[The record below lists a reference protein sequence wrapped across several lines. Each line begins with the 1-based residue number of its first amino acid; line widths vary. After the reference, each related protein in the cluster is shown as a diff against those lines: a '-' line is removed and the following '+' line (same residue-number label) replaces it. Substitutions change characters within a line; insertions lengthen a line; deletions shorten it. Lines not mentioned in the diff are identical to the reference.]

1 MPKVEKKLQNYLVLN
16 KYLCSLFGFESID
29 DFRRELKD
37 KKEGINEDGKFY
49 FTSVLQSLDI
59 DESFKQRLELYDE
72 HIQEYLLHINENR
85 DNPISLKYFQ
95 YVALLLTEI
104 HLDRYF
110 NDFDNYHVSL
120 LEFVNDLNNKKGKI
134 GKYQYPYPNEETLRK
149 LVYWSATGSGKTI
162 IMHINYLQILKYIDR
177 SDEHDYD
184 NILLITPNEGLSKQ
198 HMEELDIS
206 SIDNKQ
212 FNAQTTLDDW
222 SLCNPV
228 KIIEISKIKDES
240 NIRRKSDKALS
251 VPVQALGKNNLLFV
265 DEGHKGNSK
274 EANTWKP
281 LRKQLVQNGGFTF
294 EYSATFGEVT
304 SDDNTFEEYASS
316 IIFDY
321 RYKYFFGDG
330 FGKDYSITN
339 LKNKDDY
346 GDEYFTGALLSFY
359 EQKLYYQRHKRKI
372 KPFNLQNPLMIFV
385 GSRVRGSKTIDEK
398 DSDVFEVI
406 DLMARFVNDKKKFE
420 KLIIKILNYKSSIVD
435 EKDQPI
441 FNNKFPHLREL
452 IKNETISVD
461 QVYQDMKKEIFNTS
475 TSTTLELRELPNAEG
490 EIGLKFDSDYFG
502 VINIGDTS
510 GFIKYV
516 EKKNKNGYF
525 KTGMKSSFQHSF
537 FHGIEKDTSKINFLI
552 GSKKFIEGWNSYR
565 VSTMGLL
572 NVGKKA
578 GPQIIQL
585 FGRGV
590 RLRGYG
596 SLLKRSYILEEQRM
610 LPEDIEIPKHMTL
623 LETLNIFG
631 MNADYMA
638 NFRESL
644 KGEGLEEY
652 EKYYIKIKPT
662 VPSGLYVPLKSTEAG
677 NFKED
682 VFVPS
687 LNVKTPPIKLDLR
700 SKIDV
705 LESNDNKL
713 RLVHSTSPID
723 QHKFSDDILSMLNFD
738 YLYTELLKYKK
749 IKQYDNLYFEKDDLR
764 ELLDDDN
771 YIVECKE
778 DLLRINEKESFSK
791 IFKIQ
796 DYALQALK
804 SIIDK
809 KYRAKKSKW
818 YQKNLSY
825 QSVSEDDETL
835 IPKEYVFTI
844 NTDKNDFKKSVREL
858 TNKMKEFVD
867 KNCADDTIYNDDITF
882 RYNGKEVIEFFA
894 LNIHLFKPLLYK
906 NKAEKKQLEFI
917 KISPV
922 DLVGSEK
929 KFIKLLEEYLD
940 DNTQYEKVYLLRNP
954 SRKGVG
960 FFETK
965 GFYPDFI
972 LWAFKEDEQSI
983 AFIDPKGLQ
992 WVKPGDEKIE
1002 LHSEIKDIEKDLK
1015 DTSSLDI
1022 TLNSFIMS
1030 HTDYD
1035 KLNWTESKDDLIS
1048 RNILFMEDGPDC
1060 IDLLFTKMFETT

>member
-16 KYLCSLFGFESID
+16 KYLCSLFGFEDIN
-29 DFRRELKD
+29 DFRRTLKD
-37 KKEGINEDGKFY
+37 KKEGINQDGKFY
-49 FTSVLQSLDI
+49 FTSVLQNLDI

-95 YVALLLTEI
+95 YVALMLTEI

-110 NDFDNYHVSL
+110 NEFDDYDDSL
-120 LEFVNDLNNKKGKI
+120 LKFVNDLNNKEGKI
-134 GKYQYPYPNEETLRK
+134 GKYQYPYRTEESLRK
-149 LVYWSATGSGKTI
+149 LAYWSATGSGKTI
-162 IMHINYLQILKYIDR
+162 IMHINYLQILKYIER
-177 SDEHDYD
+177 SNEHDYD

-198 HMEELDIS
+198 HIEELDIS
-206 SIDNKQ
+206 SIDNKR

-222 SLCNPV
+222 SLSNPV
-228 KIIEISKIKDES
+228 KVIEISKIKDE
-240 NIRRKSDKALS
+240 RKIKRKTDKALS
-251 VPVQALGKNNLLFV
+251 VPVQALGKNNILFV

-281 LRKQLVQNGGFTF
+281 LRAKLVQDGGFTF

-304 SDDNTFEEYASS
+304 SDDDTFEEYASS

-321 RYKYFFGDG
+321 RYKYFFDDG
-330 FGKDYSITN
+330 FGKDYSIIN
-339 LKNKDDY
+339 LKNKEDY

-359 EQKLYYQRHKRKI
+359 EQNLYYQRHKRKI
-372 KPFNLQNPLMIFV
+372 KPFNLENPLMIFV
-385 GSRVRGSKTIDEK
+385 GYRVSRGEVKDEK
-398 DSDVFEVI
+398 DSDVFQVI
-406 DLMARFVNDKKKFE
+406 DLIARFVNKTDEFE
-420 KLIIKILNYKSSIVD
+420 RLIKKILNYNSSIVD

-441 FNNKFPHLREL
+441 FDTKFPYLREL
-452 IKNETISVD
+452 IKNETISID
-461 QVYQDMKKEIFNTS
+461 QVYQDIKKELFNTS

-490 EIGLKFDSDYFG
+490 EIGLMFDGDYFG
-502 VINIGDTS
+502 VINIGDS
-510 GFIKYV
+510 AGFIKYV
-516 EKKNKNGYF
+516 EKNNKNGYF
-525 KTGMKSSFQHSF
+525 KTGMKSSFEHSLF
-537 FHGIEKDTSKINFLI
+537 QRIEKDTSKINFLI

-565 VSTMGLL
+565 VSAMGLL

-578 GPQIIQL
+578 GSQIIQL

-590 RLRGYG
+590 RLRGYN

-610 LPEDIEIPKHMTL
+610 LPEDIEIPKNMTL

-631 MNADYMA
+631 MNANYMT
-638 NFRESL
+638 NFIKSL
-644 KGEGLEEY
+644 KEEVDEY
-652 EKYYIKIKPT
+652 EKFFLKIKPT
-662 VPSGLYVPLKSTEAG
+662 VPTGLYVPLKSTEVG
-677 NFKED
+677 NFKES

-687 LNVKTPPIKLDLR
+687 LEVKTPMIKLDLR

-705 LESNDNKL
+705 LESDDNKL
-713 RLVHSTSPID
+713 RLVHSKSPID
-723 QHKFSDDILSMLNFD
+723 QHKFSDDILSLLDFE
-738 YLYTELLKYKK
+738 YIYTELLKYKK
-749 IKQYDNLYFEKDDLR
+749 IKQYDNLYFEKDDLK

-778 DLLRINEKESFSK
+778 DLLKINKKESFAK
-791 IFKIQ
+791 IYKIQ
-796 DYALQALK
+796 DYVVQALK

-825 QSVSEDDETL
+825 QSISEHDGTL
-835 IPKEYVFTI
+835 IPEEYVFTI
-844 NTDKNDFKKSVREL
+844 NTDKNDFKDSIREI
-858 TNKMKEFVD
+858 TNKMKEFIET
-867 KNCADDTIYNDDITF
+867 NRADDTIYDDDIIF
-882 RYNGKEVIEFFA
+882 RYDGKEVIEFFS

-906 NKAEKKQLEFI
+906 NNANKQLQFI

-922 DLVGSEK
+922 DLVESEK
-929 KFIKLLEEYLD
+929 RFIKLIEEYLD
-940 DNTQYEKVYLLRNP
+940 KNKQYDKVYLLRNP

-983 AFIDPKGLQ
+983 AFIDPKGLR
-992 WVKPGDEKIE
+992 WVKPEDEKIE
-1002 LHSEIKDIEKDLK
+1002 LHSEIKDIEKSLK
-1015 DTSSLDI
+1015 ANSSLDI

-1030 HTDYD
+1030 HTNYENI
-1035 KLNWTESKDDLIS
+1035 NWTEEKKDLKKK
-1048 RNILFMEDGPDC
+1048 NILFMEDGPDC
-1060 IDLLFTKMFETT
+1060 INQLFTKMFETT

>member
-16 KYLCSLFGFESID
+16 KYLCSLFGFEDIN

-37 KKEGINEDGKFY
+37 KKEGINQDGKFY
-49 FTSVLQSLDI
+49 FTDVLQSLDI

-110 NDFDNYHVSL
+110 NEFDDYHDSL
-120 LEFVNDLNNKKGKI
+120 LKFVNDLNKKEGKI

-149 LVYWSATGSGKTI
+149 LAYWSATGSGKTI
-162 IMHINYLQILKYIDR
+162 IMNINYLQILKYIEN
-177 SDEHDYD
+177 SNEHDYD

-198 HMEELDIS
+198 HIKDLDMS
-206 SIDNKQ
+206 SIDNKR

-222 SLCNPV
+222 SLNNPV
-228 KIIEISKIKDES
+228 KVIEISKIKDEEE
-240 NIRRKSDKALS
+240 IGDGGLS
-251 VPVQALGKNNLLFV
+251 VPVQALGKDNILFV
-265 DEGHKGNSK
+265 DEGHKGHSS
-274 EANTWKP
+274 EAKKWKS
-281 LRKQLVQNGGFTF
+281 RRARLVKDGGFTF

-304 SDDNTFEEYASS
+304 SDDDTFEEYASS

-321 RYKYFFGDG
+321 RYKYFFDDG
-330 FGKDYSITN
+330 FGKEYSIIN

-359 EQKLYYQRHKRKI
+359 EQKLYFKRHKQKV
-372 KPFNLQNPLMIFV
+372 KPFNLKNPLMIFV
-385 GSRVRGSKTIDEK
+385 GSRVYRGRALDEK

-406 DLMARFVNDKKKFE
+406 NIMARFVNNKNKFE
-420 KLIIKILNYKSSIVD
+420 RLIKKILNYNSSIVD
-435 EKDQPI
+435 QNDAPI
-441 FNNKFPHLREL
+441 FDNKFPYLREL
-452 IKNETISVD
+452 IKNGTISID
-461 QVYQDMKKEIFNTS
+461 QVYQDMKKELFNTS

-490 EIGLKFDSDYFG
+490 EIGLRFNSKYFG
-502 VINIGDTS
+502 VINIGDTRS
-510 GFIKYV
+510 FINYV
-516 EKKNKNGYF
+516 EKNNKNGYF
-525 KTGMKSSFQHSF
+525 KTGMKSSFQHSLF
-537 FHGIEKDTSKINFLI
+537 QRIENETSKINFLI

-565 VSTMGLL
+565 VSAMGLL
-572 NVGKKA
+572 NVGKSA
-578 GPQIIQL
+578 GAQIIQL

-590 RLRGYG
+590 RLRGYNR
-596 SLLKRSYILEEQRM
+596 LLKRSYVLEEQRM

-631 MNADYMA
+631 MNADYMS

-644 KGEGLEEY
+644 KEEGIEEY
-652 EKYYIKIKPT
+652 EKFVLEIKPT
-662 VPSGLYVPLKSTEAG
+662 VPKGLYVPLKSTEAG

-687 LNVKTPPIKLDLR
+687 LEVKTPPIKLDLR

-705 LESNDNKL
+705 LESDDNKFH
-713 RLVHSTSPID
+713 LVHSKSPID
-723 QHKFSDDILSMLNFD
+723 QHKFSDDIMSLLDFEHI
-738 YLYTELLKYKK
+738 YTELLKYKK
-749 IKQYDNLYFEKDDLR
+749 IKGYDNLYFEKDDLK

-778 DLLRINEKESFSK
+778 DLLKINEKESFSK
-791 IFKIQ
+791 IYKIQ
-796 DYALQALK
+796 DYVIQALK

-809 KYRAKKSKW
+809 KYRAKKSRW

-825 QSVSEDDETL
+825 QTVSEDDDTL
-835 IPKEYVFTI
+835 IPEEYVFTI

-858 TNKMKEFVD
+858 TNKMKEFIK
-867 KNCADDTIYNDDITF
+867 KNHANDTIYNDDITF
-882 RYNGKEVIEFFA
+882 RYNGKEIIEFFA

-922 DLVGSEK
+922 DLVESEK
-929 KFIKLLEEYLD
+929 RFIKLIEKYLD
-940 DNTQYEKVYLLRNP
+940 INTQYEKVYLLRNP

-972 LWAFKEDEQSI
+972 LWVFKEDEQSI

-992 WVKPGDEKIE
+992 WVKPEDEKIE
-1002 LHSEIKDIEKDLK
+1002 LHKDIKEIEKDLK
-1015 DTSSLDI
+1015 ATSSLDI

-1030 HTDYD
+1030 HTDYE
-1035 KLNWTESKDDLIS
+1035 KLNWTEDKKDLKK
-1048 RNILFMEDGPDC
+1048 RNTLFMEDGPDC
-1060 IDLLFTKMFETT
+1060 IDQLFTKMFETS